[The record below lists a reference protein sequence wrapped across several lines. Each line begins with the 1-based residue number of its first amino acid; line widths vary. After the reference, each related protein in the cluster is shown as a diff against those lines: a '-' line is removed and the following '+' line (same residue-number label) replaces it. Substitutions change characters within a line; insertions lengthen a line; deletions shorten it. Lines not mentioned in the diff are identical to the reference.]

1 MDQES
6 LREELVNYCDSRFP
20 GLLATLTQ
28 DEEDEFLR
36 DIVLVL
42 LARKRNRNLD
52 YLPSKEDSCWD
63 IVINTNTSLSTQR
76 VVTYL
81 KKRGLAFLCMWFCF
95 VEGIESIRTEFA
107 DKR

>member
-63 IVINTNTSLSTQR
+63 ECHIWT
-76 VVTYL
+76 
-81 KKRGLAFLCMWFCF
+81 
-95 VEGIESIRTEFA
+95 GIAKLDVNLEN
-107 DKR
+107 